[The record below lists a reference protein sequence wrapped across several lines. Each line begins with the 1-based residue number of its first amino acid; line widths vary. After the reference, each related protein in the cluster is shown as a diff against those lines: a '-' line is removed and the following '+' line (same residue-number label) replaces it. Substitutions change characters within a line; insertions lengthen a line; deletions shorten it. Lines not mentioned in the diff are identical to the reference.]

1 MEKCPSPAYTQ
12 NAVAYA
18 LSLLF
23 WIACF
28 YGCWFFFPQ
37 WGKTRERWATMNASE
52 RYGLCGLLYS
62 TLHGTI
68 VPIGI
73 VICMTDCGIWGNW
86 LADTCTQMEVVSSL
100 HTATK
105 ILHNSRYGPGC
116 GTLSCYLHAASCEIS
131 LTEGQYR
138 TRPSRCSHS
147 QRPTSRWIPY

>member
-105 ILHNSRYGPGC
+105 ILHAVWTGMR
-116 GTLSCYLHAASCEIS
+116 HALVLLACC
-131 LTEGQYR
+131 LVR
-138 TRPSRCSHS
+138 NKLDRRAVSHS
-147 QRPTSRWIPY
+147 SV

>member
-1 MEKCPSPAYTQ
+1 MELNNTCRSPAYTQ
-12 NAVAYA
+12 NTVAFA

-37 WGKTRERWATMNASE
+37 WGKTRERWTTMSASE

-73 VICMTDCGIWGNW
+73 VICMTDCGIWGDW
-86 LADTCTQMEVVSSL
+86 LADTCTPMEVVSSL
-100 HTATK
+100 RSARPRK
-105 ILHNSRYGPGC
+105 SCSMSSR
-116 GTLSCYLHAASCEIS
+116 SM
-131 LTEGQYR
+131 
-138 TRPSRCSHS
+138 PSRQRAVTPSHACYGLVRNNLDRQAMLCS
-147 QRPTSRWIPY
+147 TV